1 MAKRDLNKIVRMI
14 IKVMSNEL
22 ITHMLNL
29 AASRRAK
36 VLLVGDSS
44 LSYDAIIR
52 VPNYRDHEE
61 GKFIIKV
68 KEDAGRMSRE
78 SIIDLIVLS
87 RVSNSTPIIVGINYG
102 DEEMADGVAYKVHG
116 IYAVGI
122 RTFKRILDNEGGVK
136 FVKDKGI
143 VRASV
148 KGQLLRRL
156 REDRGMSL
164 GDLAKMLGVTRRTVY
179 EYERESMEASERTAR
194 MLVSIFNE
202 DVLSD
207 VDLRPREEEVINEVR
222 EREEMVDEGIR
233 ELLSSF
239 RLYSLL
245 KAHTK
250 VAAHSSSESYLVE
263 DRSRLSNEVISVA
276 KVLGVGLAVIESD
289 KRDVEF
295 LESRS

>member
-1 MAKRDLNKIVRMI
+1 M
-14 IKVMSNEL
+14 
-22 ITHMLNL
+22 
-29 AASRRAK
+29 
-36 VLLVGDSS
+36 
-44 LSYDAIIR
+44 
-52 VPNYRDHEE
+52 
-61 GKFIIKV
+61 
-68 KEDAGRMSRE
+68 
-78 SIIDLIVLS
+78 
-87 RVSNSTPIIVGINYG
+87 
-102 DEEMADGVAYKVHG
+102 
-116 IYAVGI
+116 
-122 RTFKRILDNEGGVK
+122 
-136 FVKDKGI
+136 KDKGI